1 MLPVKDLKA
10 YASEYNSTSTIVAL
24 AKEVLEKKKVLGDGG
39 FFLCLFLMNH
49 NAFPGVGG
57 LVKDGKGLISL
68 QCVTLFT
75 FTWQIHQ
82 GGV

>member
-39 FFLCLFLMNH
+39 FFFVFVFNE
-49 NAFPGVGG
+49 
-57 LVKDGKGLISL
+57 S
-68 QCVTLFT
+68 
-75 FTWQIHQ
+75 
-82 GGV
+82 